1 MLDLSPNHSFVGSY
15 LPASHRVTQVS
26 VKQHILGRVLVIEID
41 RSEKRNAINAEVT
54 AGIDAALNG
63 LEDNPELWAGV
74 LTGTPTMFSAGTDIS
89 SRDAGRTER
98 GGEYGLIR
106 RDRKKPLIAAVEG
119 NALGGGFEIALACDL
134 IVAST
139 TARFGL
145 PEVQRGVIATSGALF
160 RAMRA
165 LPINVARQMLI
176 AGLILDAERGF
187 ELGLVAEVTP
197 AEQACAAAVAMAERI
212 CQASPFSV
220 QQTLTAINVQLA
232 EEDASGWKATQAA
245 IDAILQSE
253 DMKEG
258 HSAFFEKRT
267 PQWKGR

>member
-1 MLDLSPNHSFVGSY
+1 M
-15 LPASHRVTQVS
+15 S
-26 VKQHILGRVLVIEID
+26 VHQRIAGRVLVVTID
-41 RSEKRNAINAEVT
+41 RPEKRNAINAEVT
-54 AGIDAALNG
+54 QGIDQALNE

-74 LTGTPTMFSAGTDIS
+74 ITGTPTMFSAGTDIS

-106 RDRKKPLIAAVEG
+106 RERTKPLIAAVEG
-119 NALGGGFEIALACDL
+119 NALGGGFEVALACDL

-176 AGLILDAERGF
+176 AGLILDAQRGY
-187 ELGLVAEVTP
+187 ELGLVAEVTQP
-197 AEQACAAAVAMAERI
+197 EQACASAVALAERI
-212 CQASPFSV
+212 CLASPFSI
-220 QQTLTAINVQLA
+220 QQTLGAINRQLA
-232 EEDASGWKATQAA
+232 LDDAAGWEATQLA

-258 HSAFFEKRT
+258 HAAFFEKRA

>member
-1 MLDLSPNHSFVGSY
+1 M
-15 LPASHRVTQVS
+15 RVS
-26 VKQHILGRVLVIEID
+26 VKQVVDGRVLVISID
-41 RSEKRNAINAEVT
+41 RPEKRNAINAEIT
-54 AGIDAALNG
+54 AGIDSALNE
-63 LEDNPELWAGV
+63 LDDNPELWVGV
-74 LTGTPTMFSAGTDIS
+74 ITGTPTMFSAGTDLS
-89 SRDAGRTER
+89 TRDAGRTER

-119 NALGGGFEIALACDL
+119 NALGGGFEVALACDL

-187 ELGLVAEVTP
+187 ELGLIAEVTP
-197 AEQACAAAVAMAERI
+197 PEQALPVAIAMAEKI
-212 CQASPFSV
+212 CQASPYSI
-220 QQTLTAINVQLA
+220 QQTLTAINSQLKDD
-232 EEDASGWKATQAA
+232 DAAGWEATQIA
-245 IDAILQSE
+245 IEAILQSE

-258 HSAFFEKRT
+258 HAAFFEKRD
-267 PQWKGR
+267 PLWKGR

>member
-1 MLDLSPNHSFVGSY
+1 MAN
-15 LPASHRVTQVS
+15 VS
-26 VKQHILGRVLVIEID
+26 VHQTIHGRVLVISID
-41 RSEKRNAINAEVT
+41 RPEKRNAINAEVT
-54 AGIDAALNG
+54 AGIDAALNE
-63 LEDNPELWAGV
+63 LEDNPALWVGV

-106 RDRKKPLIAAVEG
+106 RNRRKPLIAAVEG
-119 NALGGGFEIALACDL
+119 NALGGGFEVALACDL

-160 RAMRA
+160 RTMRA

-176 AGLILDAERGF
+176 AGLILDAERGY

-197 AEQACAAAVAMAERI
+197 PEHACAAAVAMAERI
-212 CQASPFSV
+212 CLASPFSI
-220 QQTLTAINVQLA
+220 QQTLIAINSQLA
-232 EEDASGWKATQAA
+232 QEDETGWEATQVA

>member
-1 MLDLSPNHSFVGSY
+1 MIDM
-15 LPASHRVTQVS
+15 S
-26 VKQHILGRVLVIEID
+26 VHKVVKGRVLVITID
-41 RSEKRNAINAEVT
+41 RPEKRNAINAQVT
-54 AGIDAALNG
+54 AGIDAALNE
-63 LEDNPELWAGV
+63 LEDNAELWAGV
-74 LTGTPTMFSAGTDIS
+74 ITGTPTMFSAGTDIS
-89 SRDAGRTER
+89 SRDAGRTDR

-106 RDRKKPLIAAVEG
+106 RNRKKPLIAAVEG
-119 NALGGGFEIALACDL
+119 NALGGGFEVALACDL

-176 AGLILDAERGF
+176 AGLILDAERGY

-197 AEQACAAAVAMAERI
+197 AEQACAAAIAMAERI

-220 QQTLTAINVQLA
+220 QQTLTAINTQLA
-232 EEDASGWKATQAA
+232 DEDAAGWKATQVA

-253 DMKEG
+253 DMNEG

>member
-1 MLDLSPNHSFVGSY
+1 MAL
-15 LPASHRVTQVS
+15 VTVQYTVN
-26 VKQHILGRVLVIEID
+26 GRVLVITIN
-41 RSEKRNAINAEVT
+41 RPEKRNAINAEVT
-54 AGIDAALNG
+54 AGIDAALNE
-63 LEDNPELWAGV
+63 LDDNPELWVGV

-106 RDRKKPLIAAVEG
+106 RDRRKPLIAAVEG
-119 NALGGGFEIALACDL
+119 NALGGGFEVALACDL

-176 AGLILDAERGF
+176 AGLILDAQRGF

-197 AEQACAAAVAMAERI
+197 PEQALAAAIAMAEKI
-212 CQASPFSV
+212 CQASPYSI
-220 QQTLTAINVQLA
+220 QQTLTAINSQLKDD
-232 EEDASGWKATQAA
+232 DAAGWEATQTA

-258 HSAFFEKRT
+258 HAAFFEKRD
-267 PQWKGR
+267 PLWKGR